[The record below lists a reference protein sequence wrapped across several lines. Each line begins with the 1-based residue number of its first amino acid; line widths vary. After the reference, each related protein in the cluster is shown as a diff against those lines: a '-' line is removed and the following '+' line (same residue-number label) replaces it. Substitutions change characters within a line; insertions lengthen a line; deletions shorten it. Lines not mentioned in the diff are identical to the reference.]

1 MARSAGSPGATSFTP
16 TRARLTPH
24 WRSSPWFTLQPTET
38 RAAVR
43 AGSGRGVWS
52 SGAESRAMPESYQT
66 PYAAS
71 GRGPS
76 DDDFMTRSMFQDGL
90 HYDLVAM
97 DAVTQLSTAHLRL
110 LAQSGRRLAE
120 SL

>member
-1 MARSAGSPGATSFTP
+1 
-16 TRARLTPH
+16 
-24 WRSSPWFTLQPTET
+24 
-38 RAAVR
+38 
-43 AGSGRGVWS
+43 
-52 SGAESRAMPESYQT
+52 MPESYQT

-120 SL
+120 SLDPAATLAAVSELIVPALADWCIVDLVGDDGTVERAAVAHADS